1 MASTALDRSL
11 CYWKGQVSSHSE
23 TVQKLSWGHQEP
35 PGGVSSPLNRKTL
48 GIRLSTVIWEPPC
61 LHSDEIRQGP
71 GSPPLLRRTGCVGY
85 ISQEKPTSS
94 LTCSLHMDLMIWCPL
109 SPPIK
114 EKGVWWG
121 ERDKRHTIIFWLVL
135 TLGQAGQ
142 LMSNEFS
149 KP

>member
-1 MASTALDRSL
+1 MALTALERSL

-61 LHSDEIRQGP
+61 VYSDEIRQGP

-85 ISQEKPTSS
+85 INQEKPTSS
-94 LTCSLHMDLMIWCPL
+94 LTCSLPMDLM
-109 SPPIK
+109 PIVPSH
-114 EKGVWWG
+114 KGEGSVVGG
-121 ERDKRHTIIFWLVL
+121 ERQETRNNFLASSDSRPGRAAHV
-135 TLGQAGQ
+135 Q
-142 LMSNEFS
+142 
-149 KP
+149 